1 MTDPK
6 AKTPEA
12 AEAARREQAQ
22 ALLASLSALYPEARN
37 MLSDERRRSLGRLVY
52 RDADLYAQLFDV
64 IDGSKIRAAFDALGA
79 EDNGDDPERF
89 ETEVLR
95 ARLRRVGHL
104 SAVST
109 GLRALADRLDDEA
122 LHLGAETA
130 TPALLALE
138 LARVLAKSNA
148 SFRGS
153 IAPVLDA
160 LSAMTLAARNALA
173 AARESEAKPAT
184 EPKAGEG

>member
-1 MTDPK
+1 V
-6 AKTPEA
+6 
-12 AEAARREQAQ
+12 Q
-22 ALLASLSALYPEARN
+22 
-37 MLSDERRRSLGRLVY
+37 
-52 RDADLYAQLFDV
+52 
-64 IDGSKIRAAFDALGA
+64 
-79 EDNGDDPERF
+79 
-89 ETEVLR
+89 
-95 ARLRRVGHL
+95 
-104 SAVST
+104 
-109 GLRALADRLDDEA
+109 LADRLDDEA

-173 AARESEAKPAT
+173 AARESEAKPTT

>member
-1 MTDPK
+1 MDDPK
-6 AKTPEA
+6 DTTPEA
-12 AEAARREQAQ
+12 TEAARRAQ
-22 ALLASLSALYPEARN
+22 ALGLLASLAALYPEARN
-37 MLSDERRRSLGRLVY
+37 MLRDERRRTLGRLVY
-52 RDADLYAQLFDV
+52 RDAALYAQLFDV
-64 IDGSKIRAAFDALGA
+64 IEGSQIRAAFDALGA
-79 EDNGDDPERF
+79 VDDGEDPQRF

-95 ARLRRVGHL
+95 ARLQRVGHL

-109 GLRALADRLDDEA
+109 DLRKLADRLDDEA
-122 LHLGAETA
+122 LHLGAATA

-148 SFRGS
+148 TFQGS

-173 AARESEAKPAT
+173 AAREDDAKAAA
-184 EPKAGEG
+184 EPKPSET

>member
-1 MTDPK
+1 M
-6 AKTPEA
+6 
-12 AEAARREQAQ
+12 Q
-22 ALLASLSALYPEARN
+22 
-37 MLSDERRRSLGRLVY
+37 
-52 RDADLYAQLFDV
+52 
-64 IDGSKIRAAFDALGA
+64 
-79 EDNGDDPERF
+79 
-89 ETEVLR
+89 
-95 ARLRRVGHL
+95 
-104 SAVST
+104 
-109 GLRALADRLDDEA
+109 LADRLDDEA

-173 AARESEAKPAT
+173 AARESEGEARDGA
-184 EPKAGEG
+184 EGGGGVAHRGARAAAGWHGRVRRGDARPGA